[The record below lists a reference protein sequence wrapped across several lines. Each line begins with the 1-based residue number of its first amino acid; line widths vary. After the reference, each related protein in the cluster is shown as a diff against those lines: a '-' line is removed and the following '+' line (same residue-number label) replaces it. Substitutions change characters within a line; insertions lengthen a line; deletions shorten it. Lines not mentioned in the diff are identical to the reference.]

1 MRPSPSRDRACASA
15 VDSELARL
23 ANYVVPL
30 ASSLTLPRTS
40 QDHPNTLQNNVE
52 PHCSDWRPHRCRCVP
67 RLLVSLLSSLLP
79 SLFALIFASE
89 LTYSF
94 PADRTTD
101 HAANFKPDIS
111 TRIADAEQGGAIG
124 NNHHEGDS
132 KPTAL
137 GKAGG
142 KLEEVVGKAF
152 GDGELQAKGAA
163 SQGKQPSAETQM
175 NRTSEQGGDL
185 SYADR
190 K

>member
-1 MRPSPSRDRACASA
+1 MSNHTAQTGGP
-15 VDSELARL
+15 
-23 ANYVVPL
+23 
-30 ASSLTLPRTS
+30 
-40 QDHPNTLQNNVE
+40 
-52 PHCSDWRPHRCRCVP
+52 
-67 RLLVSLLSSLLP
+67 
-79 SLFALIFASE
+79 IG
-89 LTYSF
+89 
-94 PADRTTD
+94 ADRTTD

>member
-1 MRPSPSRDRACASA
+1 MSNHTAQTGGP
-15 VDSELARL
+15 
-23 ANYVVPL
+23 
-30 ASSLTLPRTS
+30 
-40 QDHPNTLQNNVE
+40 
-52 PHCSDWRPHRCRCVP
+52 
-67 RLLVSLLSSLLP
+67 
-79 SLFALIFASE
+79 IG
-89 LTYSF
+89 
-94 PADRTTD
+94 ADRTTD

-111 TRIADAEQGGAIG
+111 TRIADAEQGNAIG
-124 NNHHEGDS
+124 NDHHSGES

>member
-1 MRPSPSRDRACASA
+1 MSNHTAQTGGP
-15 VDSELARL
+15 
-23 ANYVVPL
+23 
-30 ASSLTLPRTS
+30 
-40 QDHPNTLQNNVE
+40 
-52 PHCSDWRPHRCRCVP
+52 
-67 RLLVSLLSSLLP
+67 
-79 SLFALIFASE
+79 IG
-89 LTYSF
+89 
-94 PADRTTD
+94 ADRTTD

-111 TRIADAEQGGAIG
+111 TRIADAEQGAPTIG
-124 NNHHEGDS
+124 NDHHEGNS

-163 SQGKQPSAETQM
+163 SQGKQPSAEQQM